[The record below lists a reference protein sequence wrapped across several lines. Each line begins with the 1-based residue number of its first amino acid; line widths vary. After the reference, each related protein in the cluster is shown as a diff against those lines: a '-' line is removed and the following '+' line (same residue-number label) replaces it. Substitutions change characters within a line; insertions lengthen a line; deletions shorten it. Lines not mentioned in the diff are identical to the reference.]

1 MSSSPQSNPKP
12 TDGKPERTAGSL
24 TRSGSVT
31 RRTLLSLGP
40 AMAVASAACSSNKPT
55 PRTNPT
61 DKVKYRTGF
70 ATFGREGD
78 VVVAMEKGFFRE
90 AGLDVEIL
98 VGTGRP
104 QDTTE
109 LVQGNYD
116 FLASETSQFLIQRS
130 QGIAKGAHV
139 ISAVHQRT
147 VIALMSLKE
156 NTNIA
161 RPQDLQGKAVGYG
174 APAPQALF
182 PTYAKLAGFDAGD
195 LKKTWKFFP
204 AQQLPAQLAA
214 RSVDAIGQ
222 FVTGLP
228 AVQFAAKGRKLSG
241 EINVW
246 PYGDYLSDLYG
257 NINVTTDKNLE
268 ERPDV
273 VKRFNEALLKGLQ
286 YAVEHPD
293 EAGHLIN
300 KTWKQT
306 PADVAQAELTV
317 MKPYVLTNG
326 VPVGALDEARVGRA
340 IALLISIGLL
350 KQGAVTPADFAD
362 FSVAPKA

>member
-1 MSSSPQSNPKP
+1 MSSQSDLHRADRKSQP
-12 TDGKPERTAGSL
+12 AGTPARPS
-24 TRSGSVT
+24 SVT
-31 RRTLLSLGP
+31 RRSLLALGP
-40 AMAVASAACSSNKPT
+40 TMAFAAACSSNKPT

-78 VVVAMEKGFFRE
+78 VVVAKEKGYFRE

-98 VGTGRP
+98 VGTALP
-104 QDTTE
+104 QDMTE
-109 LVQGNYD
+109 MILGRYD
-116 FLASETSQFLIQRS
+116 FVASETSQFMIQ
-130 QGIAKGAHV
+130 QTTGIAKGAHV

-156 NTNIA
+156 ESSIA
-161 RPQDLQGKAVGYG
+161 RPQDLQGKTVGYG

-182 PTYAKLAGFDAGD
+182 PTYANIAGFAPGD
-195 LKKTWKFFP
+195 MKKNWKFFP
-204 AQQLPAQLAA
+204 APQLPAQLAA
-214 RSVDAIGQ
+214 RSVHAIGQ

-228 AVQFAAKGRKLSG
+228 AVRNAAQGRKLSG

-246 PYGDYLSDLYG
+246 PYGDVLSDLYG
-257 NINVTTDKNLE
+257 NVTATTDKNLE
-268 ERPDV
+268 ERPDM
-273 VKRFNEALLKGLQ
+273 VKRFNDALLKGLQ

-300 KTWKQT
+300 KTWTQT
-306 PADVAQAELTV
+306 PAAVAQAELTV
-317 MKPYVLTNG
+317 MKPYVIING
-326 VPVGALDEARVGRA
+326 VPVGALDEARVERA
-340 IALLISIGLL
+340 IALLVSIGMI
-350 KQGAVTPADFAD
+350 KQGSLTPAGFAD